1 MSSESGLEFRSV
13 ADDAWY
19 YARVGLEGEVLRV
32 KFLGFSEEDDEVF
45 RASDF
50 KSRREVEEF
59 KDRFRAAS
67 VQLQDSACSEVVAGD
82 RVCACFSFHFNDVRF
97 YDAVVDG
104 VHTPHSQ
111 KCLLLSLSF
120 KLTLYSMK
128 IKNSLLGLF

>member
-67 VQLQDSACSEVVAGD
+67 VQLQDSACSEV
-82 RVCACFSFHFNDVRF
+82 SFHDNDVRF